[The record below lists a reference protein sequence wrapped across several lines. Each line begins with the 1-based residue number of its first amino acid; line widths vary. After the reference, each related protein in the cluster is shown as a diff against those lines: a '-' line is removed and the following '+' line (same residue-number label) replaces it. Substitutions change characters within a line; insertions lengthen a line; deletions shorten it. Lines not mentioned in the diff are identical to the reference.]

1 MTLKR
6 TPPPKMAEVSYRAGL
21 DRKASSYHF
30 TSKGKRVSL
39 PVMVSAHTMCQDTA
53 ADNLADI
60 MTVIHEGVDNR
71 MIEAVYNIH
80 APIKDR
86 QHRDYTISFL
96 HFLCETQE
104 AGRQVSFVRFYVAT
118 IDKVAHWRMECI
130 IDGLAWQV
138 QPYSID
144 ECKLWLGLM
153 PFYGSHKD
161 LAGVL
166 TSMFNGLNN

>member
-1 MTLKR
+1 MLATHVL
-6 TPPPKMAEVSYRAGL
+6 
-21 DRKASSYHF
+21 
-30 TSKGKRVSL
+30 
-39 PVMVSAHTMCQDTA
+39 CQEA
-53 ADNLADI
+53 VEENLADI
-60 MTVIHEGVDNR
+60 IGEIHEGVSSA

-104 AGRQVSFVRFYVAT
+104 AGRQVSYVRFYTTT
-118 IDKVAHWRMECI
+118 INRHVYWRMECI
-130 IDGLAWQV
+130 IDDLAWQV
-138 QPYSID
+138 EPYSIS
-144 ECKLWLGLM
+144 ECKMWMGLM
-153 PFYGSHKD
+153 PFCGSHKD